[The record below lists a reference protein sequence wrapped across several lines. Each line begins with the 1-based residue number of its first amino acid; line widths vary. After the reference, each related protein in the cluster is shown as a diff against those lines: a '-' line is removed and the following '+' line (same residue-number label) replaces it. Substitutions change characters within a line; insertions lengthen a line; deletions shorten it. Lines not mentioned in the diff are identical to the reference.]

1 MSKHQ
6 SPLLG
11 YNNNVRHKGR
21 VFHIQTEDSGVKH
34 PHVITHIFMDGGR
47 ILKSTKT
54 SYAEHVGNDDRAD
67 TVRKMMKDQHKAMFV
82 ALRDGQLDH
91 LIPPSGA
98 SMPPPPPEV
107 APPKTASVPP
117 PKAASVP
124 PPKAAAKGK
133 SVPPPSMRPAA
144 PAIDLAPAS
153 DTAPMTLREPQT
165 ELTLDDLDALG
176 TPGLA
181 HQPTDLPPPPSNI
194 FRERSPEPG
203 TGGRYRTLRDPRV
216 DPDSSSEMLAAPK
229 VEHAEPVP
237 PSRIDRVELKPPG
250 RKSERPPRSERPA
263 PASARRS
270 DSPKPGSSRSP
281 KPGETSVEP
290 RKKRSSRPP
299 RSQQGEGRYAPAR
312 PAAIF
317 GPAKPST
324 GQQSSIFGEDLISDK
339 SLDEVILSYLAEDL
353 EGEK

>member
-54 SYAEHVGNDDRAD
+54 SYAEHVGNDGLAD

-98 SMPPPPPEV
+98 SIPPPPP
-107 APPKTASVPP
+107 SVPP
-117 PKAASVP
+117 PAKAPSVHP
-124 PPKAAAKGK
+124 PRAK
-133 SVPPPSMRPAA
+133 SVPPPSSMRPAA
-144 PAIDLAPAS
+144 PEMSPTS
-153 DTAPMTLREPQT
+153 DTAPMTTREPQI
-165 ELTLDDLDALG
+165 ELTLDDLDSLG

-181 HQPTDLPPPPSNI
+181 HQPTDLPPPPSHL
-194 FRERSPEPG
+194 FRGGDRPPEPG

-216 DPDSSSEMLAAPK
+216 DPDSSSEMKASPR
-229 VEHAEPVP
+229 VDHPEPVP
-237 PSRIDRVELKPPG
+237 PSRIDRVELKPPS
-250 RKSERPPRSERPA
+250 RRPPPRSERPA
-263 PASARRS
+263 AVARRS
-270 DSPKPGSSRSP
+270 ESKPPPSTRSRAAEADPK
-281 KPGETSVEP
+281 
-290 RKKRSSRPP
+290 KKRSSRPP
-299 RSQQGEGRYAPAR
+299 RSQQGDGRHAPAR

-317 GPAKPST
+317 GPAKPTAS

>member
-1 MSKHQ
+1 MSKHH

-54 SYAEHVGNDDRAD
+54 SYADHVASDGLSD

-98 SMPPPPPEV
+98 SMPPPPPAV
-107 APPKTASVPP
+107 APPKSASVPP
-117 PKAASVP
+117 PKAASAP
-124 PPKAAAKGK
+124 PPKKA

-144 PAIDLAPAS
+144 PEIGPPS
-153 DTAPMTLREPQT
+153 DAAPMTMREPQI

-176 TPGLA
+176 GPGLA
-181 HQPTDLPPPPSNI
+181 HRNTDLPPPPNV
-194 FRERSPEPG
+194 FRDHVPEPG

-216 DPDSSSEMLAAPK
+216 DPDSSSEMKVAPK

-237 PSRIDRVELKPPG
+237 SSRIDRVDLKPPS
-250 RKSERPPRSERPA
+250 RKSERPPERLAAKRADSKP
-263 PASARRS
+263 PSSTRR
-270 DSPKPGSSRSP
+270 DPSPKPPDS
-281 KPGETSVEP
+281 TAEP

-299 RSQQGEGRYAPAR
+299 RSQQGDGRYSPAR

-317 GPAKPST
+317 GQTKPMSGPAAGRP
-324 GQQSSIFGEDLISDK
+324 QQSSIFGEDLISDK

>member
-1 MSKHQ
+1 MSKHH

-21 VFHIQTEDSGVKH
+21 VFHIQTEDSGIKH

-54 SYAEHVGNDDRAD
+54 SYAEHVGNDGLTD

-82 ALRDGQLDH
+82 ALRDGQLDA

-98 SMPPPPPEV
+98 SMPPPPPAV

-117 PKAASVP
+117 PKVASVP
-124 PPKAAAKGK
+124 PKRA
-133 SVPPPSMRPAA
+133 SVRPPSMRPAA
-144 PAIDLAPAS
+144 PDLGPVS
-153 DTAPMTLREPQT
+153 DTAPMTMREPQI
-165 ELTLDDLDALG
+165 ELTLDDLDALAA
-176 TPGLA
+176 PSIA
-181 HQPTDLPPPPSNI
+181 HRPTDFPPPPSNM
-194 FRERSPEPG
+194 FRDRAPEPG
-203 TGGRYRTLRDPRV
+203 TGGRYRTVRDPRV
-216 DPDSSSEMLAAPK
+216 DPDSSSQMKVAPK

-237 PSRIDRVELKPPG
+237 PSRIDRVDLKPPS
-250 RKSERPPRSERPA
+250 RRSDRAPPRSERPA
-263 PASARRS
+263 AKRV
-270 DSPKPGSSRSP
+270 DSPKPPDS
-281 KPGETSVEP
+281 KAEP

-299 RSQQGEGRYAPAR
+299 RSQQGDGRYSPAR

-317 GPAKPST
+317 PPPKPAGGP
-324 GQQSSIFGEDLISDK
+324 QSSIFGEDLISDK